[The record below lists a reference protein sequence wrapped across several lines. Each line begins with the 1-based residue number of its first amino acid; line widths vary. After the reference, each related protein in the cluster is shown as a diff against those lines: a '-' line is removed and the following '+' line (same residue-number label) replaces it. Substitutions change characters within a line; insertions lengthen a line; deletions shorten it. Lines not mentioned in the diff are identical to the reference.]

1 MMIRRVIACSLL
13 VLLAFFGFGAA
24 QDRRVVQDETKAA
37 GGKQLRAPD
46 VVYVPTPAE
55 VVEAMLKV
63 TKAGKDDVLY
73 DLGSGDGRIPIT
85 AVQKYNVARA
95 VGIDIN
101 PERIREAEANL
112 QKAGVGGRVRFLNE
126 DLFEAKIS
134 DATIV
139 TLYLLPSLNLK
150 LLPKLLSD
158 LKPGTRV
165 VSHAFDMGTWKPQ
178 ESLNIDG
185 RNVYFWTIP
194 GQGHAGIQRSHGGGR
209 QPGRSLVRARAQSPA
224 GKNNANSFFAARAF
238 FMREFG
244 SSASAA
250 VAATKTA

>member
-1 MMIRRVIACSLL
+1 MMIRRSLACSLL
-13 VLLAFFGFGAA
+13 VLLAFSGVGGA
-24 QDRRVVQDETKAA
+24 QDRRDQSKAA
-37 GGKQLRAPD
+37 GAKQLRAPD
-46 VVYVPTPAE
+46 VVYVPTPDE

-165 VSHAFDMGTWKPQ
+165 VSHAFDMGSWKPQ

-194 GQGHAGIQRSHGGGR
+194 AKGTPEYNAAMAAAGNQAGH
-209 QPGRSLVRARAQSPA
+209 
-224 GKNNANSFFAARAF
+224 
-238 FMREFG
+238 
-244 SSASAA
+244 
-250 VAATKTA
+250 

>member
-1 MMIRRVIACSLL
+1 MLKKIIACSSLFLL
-13 VLLAFFGFGAA
+13 PYYGVVHA
-24 QDRRVVQDETKAA
+24 QDSRPQQNETKPAA

-46 VVYVPTPAE
+46 VVYVPTPEE
-55 VVEAMLKV
+55 VVDAMLKV
-63 TKAGKDDVLY
+63 AKAGKGDVLY

-85 AVQKYNVARA
+85 AVQKYNVTRA

-112 QKAGVGGRVRFLNE
+112 QKAGLGGRVRFLNE

-134 DATIV
+134 DATVV
-139 TLYLLPSLNLK
+139 TLYLLNSLNLK
-150 LLPKLLSD
+150 LLPKLLND

-178 ESLNIDG
+178 QTLNIDG

-194 GQGHAGIQRSHGGGR
+194 AKGTPEYNAAMAAGSQ
-209 QPGRSLVRARAQSPA
+209 
-224 GKNNANSFFAARAF
+224 
-238 FMREFG
+238 
-244 SSASAA
+244 ASR
-250 VAATKTA
+250 